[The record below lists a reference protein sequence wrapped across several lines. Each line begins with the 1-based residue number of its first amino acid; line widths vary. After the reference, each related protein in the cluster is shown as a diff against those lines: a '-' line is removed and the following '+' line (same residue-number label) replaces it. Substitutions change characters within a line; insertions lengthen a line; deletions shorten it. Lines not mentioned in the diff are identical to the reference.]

1 MATRQAVTKEKPQTK
16 RVTRVSDEQRLEQW
30 FVQFDAKL
38 ADLSV
43 RQDSLLRSLGVEPVR
58 SGPISESV

>member
-1 MATRQAVTKEKPQTK
+1 MATRQVTKEKPQAK
-16 RVTRVSDEQRLEQW
+16 RGTSVSDEKRLEQW

-43 RQDSLLRSLGVEPVR
+43 RQDALLKSLGVEPVR
-58 SGPISESV
+58 SSSTSDTV